1 MRDGASAPAATL
13 RMFDAR
19 HGTAGRAHLRAQMQ
33 RARWSAGARHGRG
46 GDSGRVCSS
55 PPPPLPASCAFRVG
69 TQQRHG
75 SAGERRSGGGGSEGA
90 RATHPA
96 LGRRG
101 LEPARQ
107 GGRRLTDRLRGERHG
122 CLQGALRD
130 RAVAPPPPC
139 AHARRE
145 GDAKYGIPKLLLRI
159 CFVPIPRS
167 AESAFRGMFRLLCA
181 PPFPVAVTK
190 NAAVHQI
197 LYVHVE
203 QLTAHGGVRT
213 RIPVALTR
221 A

>member
-1 MRDGASAPAATL
+1 MGAGFARLRGRAALCDSHMERSAPAAHGSGASFLCAPQGFPSLRDGASAPAATL

-69 TQQRHG
+69 TWQRHG

-122 CLQGALRD
+122 CLRGALRD

-139 AHARRE
+139 AHARAR
-145 GDAKYGIPKLLLRI
+145 GGRKI
-159 CFVPIPRS
+159 RS
-167 AESAFRGMFRLLCA
+167 TKTVTSHMFCPHSPFR
-181 PPFPVAVTK
+181 
-190 NAAVHQI
+190 
-197 LYVHVE
+197 
-203 QLTAHGGVRT
+203 
-213 RIPVALTR
+213 
-221 A
+221 